1 MHLKVQSVEV
11 VRESKKFDGSVIK
24 NAKALVGDEFGC
36 VVFWAKNEQVDLVK
50 EGAVVTFRNAHANVF
65 QEHLRLEVDRWA
77 KLELSNQRVDS
88 VKTSN
93 NLSDVEYELVA
104 VKK

>member
-1 MHLKVQSVEV
+1 MHLKVQSVEI
-11 VRESKKFDGSVIK
+11 VRESKKFDGSLVRY
-24 NAKALVGDEFGC
+24 AKCLVGDEFGC
-36 VVFWAKNEQVDLVK
+36 VLFWAKNEQVDKVK
-50 EGAVVTFRNAHANVF
+50 EGQVITVRNAHANVY
-65 QEHLRLEVDRWA
+65 QEHLRLEVDRWG
-77 KLELSNQRVDS
+77 KLEPSTQRVDS